1 MTTPYDIITFDC
13 YGTLVDWDGGIAS
26 AFEHFAST
34 RGLAFDRA
42 KTLEAYHA
50 AEPEVES
57 ETYRDYRSVLAET
70 AERAARGLG
79 WSIESGG
86 GAFLPESFD
95 AWTPFD
101 ETNLSLERLSRAGI
115 RLGILSNVDDDLLA
129 ITRRKL
135 TVDFDLIV
143 TAQQVQSYKPAAGH
157 FVEART
163 RIGDARW
170 LHAAQS
176 YFHDIVP
183 AVTHGIPCAWINRK
197 NEKPDRDERPDRE
210 LSNLTGL
217 ADWIAG

>member
-79 WSIESGG
+79 WSIESGD